1 MFTNN
6 NDNMKRKAVL
16 LICSLMILFGCKN
29 QSNKD
34 LFKSTS
40 WYYSF
45 DGKENISF
53 TSNEVFLYETKW
65 DTIQNKMIQ
74 TGSVTKANYVLTDSS
89 ISYMYKYKQKGKDTI
104 INVIS
109 KYDLISIN
117 NKILLVIYNKA
128 SNDKIYASCYSPKDN
143 IGLKK
148 PTNNFTPLEF
158 KIKGYS
164 IGDTIDTKKWKLI
177 KSETQNGYGSGDYI
191 LDEYQ
196 SLIDEKLNIKVI
208 GHNYIFEIKQLDIND
223 NEIDNIKNVVS
234 KKVGKKEDCND
245 YKRDMGY
252 AVEYT
257 ACYWFHNS
265 GTNVILSHYEDI
277 YGIKRWELKL
287 ENEVKTSILC
297 HVFSQ
302 ANVSSIIE

>member
-1 MFTNN
+1 
-6 NDNMKRKAVL
+6 MKSKAIL
-16 LICSLMILFGCKN
+16 LICSLIILFGCKH

-40 WYYSF
+40 WYYLF
-45 DGKENISF
+45 DGKENIAF
-53 TSNEVFLYETKW
+53 TSNEVFLHETKW

-74 TGSVTKANYVLTDSS
+74 TGSVLKTNYLLTDSS
-89 ISYMYKYKQKGKDTI
+89 ISYIYKYKQKDKDTT

-128 SNDKIYASCYSPKDN
+128 SNDKIYASCYSPKDK
-143 IGLKK
+143 IDLKK
-148 PTNNFTPLEF
+148 STNNLTSLEF

-164 IGDTIDTKKWKLI
+164 IGDTVDIKKWKLI
-177 KSETQNGYGSGDYI
+177 KSETQKGYGSGDYI

-196 SLIDEKLNIKVI
+196 SLSDEKLNIKVI
-208 GHNYIFEIKQLDIND
+208 GHNYIYEIKQLDIND

-234 KKVGKKEDCND
+234 KKVGKKADCHD
-245 YKRDMGY
+245 YKIDTGNGSIY
-252 AVEYT
+252 AFT
-257 ACYWFHNS
+257 SCYWFHNS
-265 GTNVILSHYEDI
+265 GTNVILSHNEDI
-277 YGIKRWELKL
+277 YGIKNWELKL

-297 HVFSQ
+297 NVFSQ